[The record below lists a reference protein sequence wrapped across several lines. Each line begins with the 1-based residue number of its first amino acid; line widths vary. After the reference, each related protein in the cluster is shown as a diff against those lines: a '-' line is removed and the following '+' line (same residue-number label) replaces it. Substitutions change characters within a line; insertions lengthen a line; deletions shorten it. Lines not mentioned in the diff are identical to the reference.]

1 MLVAISRE
9 RAIEVME
16 RNLNFLKGCA
26 DTDKFLLLSYDLEQD
41 KSLGR
46 ARLDALSGVTLIN
59 KSKTFV
65 LNEEDSEEDSVST
78 LSIYTKK
85 QSNIFNILPIGIKH
99 DMLLVHKLER
109 T

>member
-9 RAIEVME
+9 QAIEVMQ
-16 RNLNFLKGCA
+16 RNLDFLKECA
-26 DTDKFLLLSYDLEQD
+26 ETDKFLLLSYDLERN

-46 ARLDALSGVTLIN
+46 ARLDTLSGTKLIN

-65 LNEEDSEEDSVST
+65 LNEEDDDEDAVST

-85 QSNIFNILPIGIKH
+85 QSNIYNILPIGRKH
-99 DMLLVHKLER
+99 DMLLVHKLE
-109 T
+109 